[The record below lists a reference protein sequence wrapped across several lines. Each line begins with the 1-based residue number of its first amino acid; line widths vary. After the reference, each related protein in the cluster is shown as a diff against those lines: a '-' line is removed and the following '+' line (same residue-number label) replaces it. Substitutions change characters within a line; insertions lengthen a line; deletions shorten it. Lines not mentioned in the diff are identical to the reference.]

1 LGTFFGVSKLRF
13 VHDVFPHKGY
23 MWNYGALPQTWE
35 DPTHKH
41 PDTDCFGD
49 NDPLDACE
57 IGSAVGVRGEIKQV
71 KALGIMAL
79 IDEGETDWKVIVID
93 VNDPM
98 ADKLNDIS
106 DVQKLLPGFTMATY
120 EWFRTYKMP
129 AGKPANEFAF
139 NGEAKGREYAHN
151 IITENYNFWKRINS
165 GEIPQKS
172 DKYDVNAFNTSCEN
186 SPHKKDELSV
196 DIKPYVAGEDVKP
209 FEEVSTTNVKEIV
222 EQQQRKSPHGTS
234 ELSNIIFNIAVGTQ
248 KAAKEGPGALVGTLK
263 DLNLAGV
270 YRAGEDNALLSN
282 ENGHYSVYFNAADQ
296 VLVFGIYQ
304 KSTPHT
310 IEFSLSS
317 DVSKEGLE
325 LVAAGYAKDGKF
337 TFTTRHGAVTV
348 SDGKVFDQVDDAP
361 SVNSDSL
368 LGVKAPLAFFN

>member
-1 LGTFFGVSKLRF
+1 
-13 VHDVFPHKGY
+13 
-23 MWNYGALPQTWE
+23 
-35 DPTHKH
+35 
-41 PDTDCFGD
+41 
-49 NDPLDACE
+49 
-57 IGSAVGVRGEIKQV
+57 
-71 KALGIMAL
+71 MAL

-93 VNDPM
+93 VTDPM

-139 NGEAKGREYAHN
+139 NGEAKGREYAHS
-151 IITENYNFWKRINS
+151 IIAENYNFWKRINS
-165 GEIPQKS
+165 GEIPQKT
-172 DKYDVNAFNTSCEN
+172 DKYDVNASNISCEN
-186 SPHKKDELSV
+186 SPHKKDELSI
-196 DIKPYVAGEDVKP
+196 DTKPYVAGEDVKP
-209 FEEVSTTNVKEIV
+209 FEEVATTNVKEIV
-222 EQQQRKSPHGTS
+222 EQQQRKSPHGTA
-234 ELSNIIFNIAVGTQ
+234 ELSNIVFNIAVGTQ
-248 KAAKEGPGALVGTLK
+248 KAATEGPGALVATLK

-270 YRAGEDNALLSN
+270 YRAGEDKALLSN

-310 IEFSLSS
+310 IEFSLSA

-325 LVAAGYAKDGKF
+325 LVAAGYAKGGKF